1 MGWGA
6 CPVRENPC
14 LAWEP
19 STVGEADREQPH
31 KDLNFIFP
39 ARSLITWEASQFR
52 RRAPPWPLCPLT
64 GMAGQEAVLPPTAS
78 MAARDSGI
86 LPSHLTPR
94 IQTCSG
100 GRLSL
105 PRALR
110 GPDDLDPVPGTESP
124 SVLKNRKMPNRA
136 PKIEVCLKHFL

>member
-1 MGWGA
+1 M
-6 CPVRENPC
+6 
-14 LAWEP
+14 AWEP
-19 STVGEADREQPH
+19 SIVREADGEWPH

-39 ARSLITWEASQFR
+39 ARSLITWEASQFYR
-52 RRAPPWPLCPLT
+52 RTPPWPLCPLT
-64 GMAGQEAVLPPTAS
+64 GTAGQEAVLPPTAP
-78 MAARDSGI
+78 MAAWDLGL
-86 LPSHLTPR
+86 LPAHLNPH

-110 GPDDLDPVPGTESP
+110 GPDDLDPLPGTESP
-124 SVLKNRKMPNRA
+124 SEPKNRKMPNRA